1 MLRRNVWLIAG
12 LAAVTLGYFV
22 LGQLRNTVLAPI
34 LLVGGYC
41 VLIPLHLWLRHR
53 SDREVG
59 E

>member
-1 MLRRNVWLIAG
+1 MIRRNTWLFAG
-12 LAAVTLGYFV
+12 LAAITLGYVV
-22 LGQLRNTVLAPI
+22 LGAFENTVLSPI

-53 SDREVG
+53 SDHSVG

>member
-1 MLRRNVWLIAG
+1 MLRRNRWLLLG
-12 LAAVTLGYFV
+12 LAAVTVGYLTLSMF
-22 LGQLRNTVLAPI
+22 RSTVIAPI

-53 SDREVG
+53 SDHRVG